1 MKVREM
7 REIPAEELKA
17 KLEDFKDELANLNIQ
32 KATHQLANPSR
43 IKMVKKSIARI
54 KCILREYELGKSK
67 PKTETKA

>member
-7 REIPAEELKA
+7 REIPAEELKG
-17 KLEDFKDELANLNIQ
+17 KLEDFRDELANLNIQ

-43 IKMVKKSIARI
+43 IKLVRRNIAKV
-54 KCILREYELGKSK
+54 KCILREYELGISK

>member
-1 MKVREM
+1 MKVREMREM
-7 REIPAEELKA
+7 REIPAEELKT

-54 KCILREYELGKSK
+54 KMHSS
-67 PKTETKA
+67 

>member
-67 PKTETKA
+67 PKIETKA

>member
-43 IKMVKKSIARI
+43 IKMVKKNIARI

-67 PKTETKA
+67 PKIETKA